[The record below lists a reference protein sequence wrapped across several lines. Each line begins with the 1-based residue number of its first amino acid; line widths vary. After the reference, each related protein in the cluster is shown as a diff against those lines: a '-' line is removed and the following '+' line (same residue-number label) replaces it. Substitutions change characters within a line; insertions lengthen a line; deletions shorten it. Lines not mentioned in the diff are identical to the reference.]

1 MKIVLHLQYQN
12 KRADDITVW
21 RKVVNWD
28 EVARRL
34 MKTCLSM
41 PFKCGMGNA
50 GKILNDHI

>member
-12 KRADDITVW
+12 KRADDITAW

-34 MKTCLSM
+34 MKTCLSV

-50 GKILNDHI
+50 GTILNDHS